1 MVNKHL
7 LHDLTEMGIW
17 TPLKNQIIYEDG
29 SVQKMTEIQD
39 DLKAIYKYAVQPLYH
54 YFLVNTDTVGVY
66 KSV

>member
-17 TPLKNQIIYEDG
+17 TPTLKNQIIYDDG

-54 YFLVNTDTVGVY
+54 YFLVNTATVW
-66 KSV
+66 SV